1 MTTREVVVHVGL
13 IIAAIAVCFAS
24 VSLLAGY

>member
-1 MTTREVVVHVGL
+1 MTKREVVTHVVL

>member
-1 MTTREVVVHVGL
+1 MTTREVVVHVAL